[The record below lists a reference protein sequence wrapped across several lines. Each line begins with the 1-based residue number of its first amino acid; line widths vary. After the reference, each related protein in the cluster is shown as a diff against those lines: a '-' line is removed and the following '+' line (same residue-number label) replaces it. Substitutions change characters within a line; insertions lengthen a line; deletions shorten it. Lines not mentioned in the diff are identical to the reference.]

1 MMETAAP
8 PSNDAP
14 QRRKRSF
21 QRQAT
26 WGLGLIGLVF
36 VGVGGWAA
44 VAPLS
49 SAAIAPGKISV
60 EGDVKTIQHLEGGI
74 VRDIKVRDGD
84 LVAPG
89 QLLLRL
95 DDTQARADRDAL
107 DGQIA
112 ALDAIATRLEAERDE
127 LDALAFDDV
136 LLAIADVDAEVDEQL
151 ATQRRLFETK
161 RDRAQNQEDIE
172 LRRIDQKQ
180 EEIKG
185 LTSQLAAQR
194 RQAKLIGDELRILR
208 PAAQRGVVPRRDL
221 LERER
226 RAAEIA
232 GEEGRI
238 VAEIARAKQSIAESE
253 VKIIEQKNEALSGA
267 TDELQRIQA
276 QLTTLRDER
285 RAAEDI
291 LRRVDIIAPRSGVVV
306 GLAVTTPGG
315 VIDPGED
322 LMQIVPQDENLV
334 VSARI
339 SPTDIDAVRSGLVA
353 EVRLLAFNMRRT
365 PTLEAEVK
373 RVSADLFEDDQ
384 SGESYY
390 EATIELNAESL
401 AASGAQLYT
410 GMPVEAMIVT
420 GERTALDYIAE
431 PIFASANRAFRE
443 E

>member
-136 LLAIADVDAEVDEQL
+136 LLAIADVDAEVDEQI